1 MECAANDDMSRFCEC
16 FFKSGS
22 ACNRVSNAKILR
34 IAAELKTILHS
45 RSFEFS
51 TLLSTKMAATHTG
64 PEAKHNAYE
73 QPSHKAIDKG
83 NPARFAPRW
92 LVLDDTNIDLITFT
106 ASVAAVCSAFL
117 FPSFIKLSVLVP
129 AALILPLRLFF
140 PRPKTPEGLVL
151 ITGASSGI
159 GAELSYIFAKGARL
173 DSCWTKRGAA

>member
-1 MECAANDDMSRFCEC
+1 M
-16 FFKSGS
+16 G
-22 ACNRVSNAKILR
+22 KILR
-34 IAAELKTILHS
+34 IAAELKTILDS
-45 RSFEFS
+45 RSLDFS

-73 QPSHKAIDKG
+73 QPSHKAIDEG
-83 NPARFAPRW
+83 NPAHFAPRW

-140 PRPKTPEGLVL
+140 SSPKNPG
-151 ITGASSGI
+151 GSGTHHWCLEWYRCR
-159 GAELSYIFAKGARL
+159 AELHLRKKGARL
-173 DSCWTKRGAA
+173 DSSWTKRGAA